1 MAPPQDIVMGPPP
14 LPPQPGQPGT
24 AKQKDSD
31 VAAKY
36 SRLKRKYFELE
47 EVCTIQSSGLFFG
60 VHCCPSSPSNC
71 NLFAVV
77 GLRMA
82 HMTWRLLPE
91 TQGGDASA
99 TELGGEERQVEVGKI
114 VRLPSLSCRDV

>member
-47 EVCTIQSSGLFFG
+47 EVCTIQSSGLFFS
-60 VHCCPSSPSNC
+60 VFP
-71 NLFAVV
+71 V
-77 GLRMA
+77 A
-82 HMTWRLLPE
+82 HRHR
-91 TQGGDASA
+91 QIA
-99 TELGGEERQVEVGKI
+99 TS
-114 VRLPSLSCRDV
+114 SLSLVCEWPI